1 MRNKHPGICYKCG
14 KFVAKNEGHFE
25 RHNKGWRVIHVECV
39 FQQRTEK
46 SQNKSGKN
54 NGLDQT

>member
-1 MRNKHPGICYKCG
+1 MRNKYPGICYKCG
-14 KFVAKNEGHFE
+14 EFVAKNEGHFE

-46 SQNKSGKN
+46 KSK
-54 NGLDQT
+54 